1 LPHIQAAA
9 YLIRGIQVD
18 PLEVNGQVDLFLL
31 GEFLMVGSSDE
42 IRNALGALE
51 VPLITLKDHLT
62 ELRILLL
69 LSVL

>member
-9 YLIRGIQVD
+9 YLISGIQVD